1 MTDSEIRRIEIAASC
16 RDIDSIPKVDLAGS
30 VEKKADGTLLQT
42 MHNGVKVL
50 ADTYYKRFNT
60 EIVKRLRG
68 HHEPQQ
74 EKAFYEVL
82 KRIADGGVMI
92 ELGAYWG
99 YYSLWFHKT
108 IALATNYLIEPAADN
123 LLVGQR
129 NFQLNGFNGHFQR
142 ALIGKEESLDDDPP
156 TVTVDGF
163 VQRERLE
170 RVAILHSDIQG
181 HEYEMLLGATDS
193 LQKRRFE
200 FVFIST
206 HGHRVHAQCLRFLRK
221 CGYLVICEHTPGE
234 SYAVDGLIV
243 ATVDREMAP
252 VTVSRRY
259 AGLREWVKS
268 SVCRMMSHIPSKCG

>member
-16 RDIDSIPKVDLAGS
+16 RDVDSIPKVDLAGS
-30 VEKKADGTLLQT
+30 VEKKADGTLVQT

-50 ADTYYKRFNT
+50 ADTYYNRFNT

-129 NFQLNGFNGHFQR
+129 NFRLNGFNGHFQR

-163 VQRERLE
+163 VQREGLE

-206 HGHRVHAQCLRFLRK
+206 HGYRVHAQCLRFLRK
-221 CGYLVICEHTPGE
+221 CGYRVICEHTPGE

-243 ATVDREMAP
+243 ETLDREMAP

-259 AGLREWVKS
+259 AGFREWVKS